1 MIGNNPKLLND
12 QNKMNMKK
20 LSLIFLMSFT
30 AFTVHA
36 QVFKKLKDKVVKAV
50 EKNPETPATNNNTAT
65 NGKTADKWCT
75 TDTITGIYDKAYSA
89 AGKIS
94 ILYDESCLGLGAD
107 SKGYVMVLTE
117 RTGNKTEYVVID
129 NGKETGRYKEMK
141 DEYLPCRG
149 KGRKRNST
157 DQSKYI
163 IADSA
168 KITTQATK
176 GQTVKTGTIDAQ
188 NAQRGMEI
196 AKQTDEYKKMSP
208 EEKKQ
213 FDEMMK
219 NMPQM
224 AAEYNKTMGNKTF
237 DIPGTQGSSNTYITG
252 YRVVVNKKEY
262 GKFNMVTGIAVSP
275 DEKNVFILGM
285 DQKGAFLFQANDKKI
300 PLSSKGFTGNGK
312 LIVNA
317 SATKAVY
324 AELKQKSEAE
334 TEKDMKDFEHAKYVY
349 RILKGDGTVA
359 EVTTVGNFGNAVLIL
374 SETGSIVYVNQKTG
388 EISVDGK
395 PGGKFNMVAD
405 GEDALNEQTVLVGSS
420 TDNICYY
427 SSDGSLNY
435 ANGSKKDMGIIFPSV
450 IRQDG
455 KVQLSWF
462 RQCGNDIYIGKM
474 AF

>member
-1 MIGNNPKLLND
+1 MRLSLQSIND

-20 LSLIFLMSFT
+20 LSLIFLMSF
-30 AFTVHA
+30 ALFAVNA

-50 EKNPETPATNNNTAT
+50 DKNTNTPTTNNNSASNEKST
-65 NGKTADKWCT
+65 DKWCL
-75 TDTITGIYDKAYSA
+75 TDTINGIYDKAYSA
-89 AGKIS
+89 SGKIS

-107 SKGYVMVLTE
+107 SKGYMMVLTE

-129 NGKETGRYKEMK
+129 NGKEIGRYKEMK

-149 KGRKRNST
+149 RGKKMNSP

-163 IADSA
+163 IVDSA

-176 GQTVKTGTIDAQ
+176 GQTVKTGTIDAN

-237 DIPGTQGSSNTYITG
+237 DIPGTQGGSTSYISG

-262 GKFNMVTGIAVSP
+262 GKFSMVTGIAVSA
-275 DEKNVFILGM
+275 DEKNVFITGA
-285 DQKGAFLFQANDKKI
+285 DQKGVLLFQANDKKL
-300 PLSSKGFTGNGK
+300 PLAAKGFTGSGK

-317 SATKAVY
+317 SSTKAVY
-324 AELKQKSEAE
+324 AEVKQKSEAE

-349 RILKGDGTVA
+349 RVLKADGTVA
-359 EVTTVGNFGNAVLIL
+359 EVTTVGNFGNALLIL
-374 SETGSIVYVNQKTG
+374 SENGSLVYVNEKTG
-388 EISVDGK
+388 EIAMDGK
-395 PGGKFNMVAD
+395 LAGKFNLGNAGD
-405 GEDALNEQTVLVGSS
+405 EGLNEQTVLVGSS
-420 TDNICYY
+420 TDKICYY

-435 ANGSKKDMGIIFPSV
+435 ADGSKKNMGIIFPSV